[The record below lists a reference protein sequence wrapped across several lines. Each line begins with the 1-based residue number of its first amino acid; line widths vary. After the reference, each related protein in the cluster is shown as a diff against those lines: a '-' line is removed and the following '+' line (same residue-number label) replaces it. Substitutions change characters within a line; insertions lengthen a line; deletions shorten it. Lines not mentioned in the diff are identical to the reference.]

1 MKSNTLPVLH
11 LPTPA
16 AGLRKVW
23 VWIIAACLAITWQS
37 PAQSNAPIPVI
48 HIDSSHVTS
57 QVSPTLYG
65 LMTEEINFAYDGGL
79 YAELIRNRTF
89 KDDPTNAVHWQVI
102 HEGDAE
108 GAIALDT
115 SEKVND
121 ELSVS
126 LRLDVNKVSGG
137 QHVGIANEGY
147 WGIPVKPGTRYHFS
161 FWAKAGGGFNG
172 PVTVSL
178 VNNSNTT
185 VFASAKV
192 RQLDGKW
199 KKYEGT
205 FVTGKV
211 PTSKDNLVVFS
222 VSSPGTIWFSQPSLF
237 PPTYHN
243 RPNGNRPDLMQL
255 LADMKPTF
263 LRFPGGN
270 YLEGNVVSNH
280 FDWKNTVGG
289 IQERPGHLDDGWGY
303 WSSDG
308 MGLLEFLEWC
318 EDLHMQPVLAVYA
331 GYSMRQG
338 AVSGPELDGFVKDA
352 LDEIE
357 YVTGDASTTWGSQRV
372 HDGHKEPFKLEYVE
386 IGNEDNL
393 GTAGR
398 TYDARF
404 TKYYDAIK
412 AKYPKLKIISTAPS
426 ITKIVTNRV
435 PDLMDDH
442 YYRNSMQMQSM
453 AHLYDQRDRSAPKI
467 FVGEWATRE
476 GSPTPNMNAALGDAA
491 WMTCMERNSDVVIMS
506 SYAPLFV
513 NVSDVTP
520 GRRGSGSMQWQTDL
534 IGYDALSSYGSPAY
548 YAQKMFSTYHGDT
561 VLAATADNIPTRE
574 WQPPAARG
582 RAGQPAPPPPQ
593 PQQVATLFFDA
604 TRDAKNHAIYVK
616 IVNTSDKPQTVQVDI
631 VAGRQIK
638 DSGQIIE
645 MTSANPTDVNSIEE
659 PKKIVPVTRKANGLG
674 DSFKRT
680 YPAYSITVVQ
690 LETTL

>member
-1 MKSNTLPVLH
+1 MNSHKLSNMNLLPPASGVRKLSVLI
-11 LPTPA
+11 LAAVLAAAFPA
-16 AGLRKVW
+16 
-23 VWIIAACLAITWQS
+23 S
-37 PAQSNAPIPVI
+37 AQSNAPIPVI
-48 HIDSSHVTS
+48 HIDSSQVTAKA
-57 QVSPTLYG
+57 SPILYG
-65 LMTEEINFAYDGGL
+65 LMTEEINFSYDGGL

-89 KDDPTNAVHWQVI
+89 KDNATNAAHWQVI
-102 HEGDAE
+102 HDGDAE
-108 GAIALDT
+108 GSITLDS

-121 ELSVS
+121 ELNVS
-126 LRLDVNKVSGG
+126 LRLDINKVSGT
-137 QHVGIANEGY
+137 QQVGIANEGY

-178 VNNSNTT
+178 VNRSNTT
-185 VFASAKV
+185 VFATAKV

-211 PTSKDNLVVFS
+211 PASKDNLVVFS
-222 VSSPGTIWFSQPSLF
+222 VSNPGTVWFSQPSLF

-255 LADMKPTF
+255 LADMKPSF

-270 YLEGNVVSNH
+270 YLEGNVVSNR

-289 IQERPGHLDDGWGY
+289 IHERPGHLDDGWGY

-338 AVSGPELDGFVKDA
+338 AVSGPDLDAFVKDA

-357 YVTGDASTTWGSQRV
+357 YVTGGATTTWGSQRV
-372 HDGHKEPFKLEYVE
+372 HDGHKEPFALNYVE

-393 GTAGR
+393 GSGGR
-398 TYDARF
+398 SYDERF

-412 AKYPKLKIISTAPS
+412 VKYPKINVISTATS
-426 ITKIVTNRV
+426 TTHILTNRV
-435 PDLMDDH
+435 PDVIDDH
-442 YYRNSMQMQSM
+442 YYRNSMEMQSM

-476 GSPTPNMNAALGDAA
+476 GTPTPNMNAALGDAA

-513 NVSDVTP
+513 NVSDISSARP
-520 GRRGSGSMQWQTDL
+520 FGSMQWRPDL
-534 IGYDALSSYGSPAY
+534 IGYDALTSYGSPAY
-548 YAQKMFSTYHGDT
+548 YAQKMFSNYHGDT
-561 VLAATADNIPTRE
+561 VLATTSENIPTRE
-574 WQPPAARG
+574 WQPPAGRA
-582 RAGQPAPPPPQ
+582 RAGQPATPPPK
-593 PQQVATLFFDA
+593 PQQVPTLFFDA
-604 TRDAKNHAIYVK
+604 TRDAKNHAIFVK
-616 IVNTSDKPQTVQVDI
+616 IVNTSDKPQAVQVDI
-631 VAGRQIK
+631 AAGRQIK

-645 MTSANPTDVNSIEE
+645 LSAANPTDVNSIQE
-659 PKKIVPVTRKANGLG
+659 PTKIVPVARKANGLG
-674 DSFKRT
+674 DNFKRT